1 MIFVS
6 LPIFNRWLNAMTIFD
21 NYKDYAGRYTIS
33 PTLLWEY
40 DLSSFDWWK
49 SRKIVVQ
56 RVIERGWLSDYY
68 AALNLYGGMEPF
80 REIIKEVPTLSE
92 RDQQFVCSVFHLKK
106 EELRCYTR
114 KLLRE
119 RHLNS

>member
-1 MIFVS
+1 
-6 LPIFNRWLNAMTIFD
+6 MTIFD
-21 NYKDYAGRYTIS
+21 NYKDYAGKCTIS

-68 AALNLYGGMEPF
+68 AALNLYGGIKPF

-92 RDQQFVCSVFHLKK
+92 RDLQFVCAVFHLKK
-106 EELRCYTR
+106 IELRCYTR

-119 RHLNS
+119 RHLTS